1 MTEARLN
8 FIRTYPVV
16 WVHVA
21 VVLLALGFLLREQ
34 LIPAIMYAA
43 SSLWQIAPIAVAGM
57 VVTALL
63 MATGRSVCWCVP
75 LAPGSSRPLFWYR
88 SSDRCC
94 GLWHHA
100 ITACRGAIRCRCV
113 PRAVMAFL
121 LSSAVTDPQMFAI
134 TASTLGVSLP
144 VGKTVSALGIGVV
157 GGVVT
162 WVLVRAGWF
171 HRPARE
177 SSMLRSFVPESAC
190 AGPNEV
196 LWRFWTDPVCL
207 ELFKETFVRMAK
219 LVIVLMSIAFAGEYF
234 LKLYL
239 PHDALSQF
247 VGRDNPFAV
256 PVAAVIGAPLYLDG
270 YAALPL
276 VRGLME
282 RGMTVGPAIGVS
294 HRGWHYQCVD
304 RIPGSCAGTHARVCC
319 VRRHGDCRFSDG
331 RLGVRFSRRLSH
343 GSMISA
349 KQRLPRF
356 SFCRYF
362 SSSAI
367 RHSLWC
373 GHSQRRVFWCLSS
386 PA

>member
-63 MATGRSVCWCVP
+63 MATGAISLLVRTFGARELTAVVLVSLIGSVLPVCGITLLPLVAGLLGAGVS
-75 LAPGSSRPLFWYR
+75 LAP
-88 SSDRCC
+88 
-94 GLWHHA
+94 
-100 ITACRGAIRCRCV
+100 
-113 PRAVMAFL
+113 VMAFL

-134 TASTLGVSLP
+134 TASTLGVSFA

-282 RGMTVGPAIGVS
+282 RGMTVGPAMAFLIAGGITSAWTAFPVLALVRTPVFVAYVVMAIVGS
-294 HRGWHYQCVD
+294 AMAGWAYALVV
-304 RIPGSCAGTHARVCC
+304 A
-319 VRRHGDCRFSDG
+319 
-331 RLGVRFSRRLSH
+331 
-343 GSMISA
+343 
-349 KQRLPRF
+349 
-356 SFCRYF
+356 
-362 SSSAI
+362 
-367 RHSLWC
+367 
-373 GHSQRRVFWCLSS
+373 
-386 PA
+386 